1 MSISSAVLGAA
12 VSSPAAGVRVEAAN
26 AITQSALREGTSEA
40 RRILEERLGIE
51 RTRDRPEG
59 RSALLYPAGG
69 RTVAL
74 VVDEVLGRKEILV
87 KPLRPPLDGLRAYEG
102 AALLQDG
109 TLALVLD
116 PVSLVSI

>member
-1 MSISSAVLGAA
+1 MDLF
-12 VSSPAAGVRVEAAN
+12 
-26 AITQSALREGTSEA
+26 T
-40 RRILEERLGIE
+40 LEERLGIDVAQTPLE
-51 RTRDRPEG
+51 

-74 VVDEVLGRKEILV
+74 VVDEILGRKEILV

-109 TLALVLD
+109 SLALVLD